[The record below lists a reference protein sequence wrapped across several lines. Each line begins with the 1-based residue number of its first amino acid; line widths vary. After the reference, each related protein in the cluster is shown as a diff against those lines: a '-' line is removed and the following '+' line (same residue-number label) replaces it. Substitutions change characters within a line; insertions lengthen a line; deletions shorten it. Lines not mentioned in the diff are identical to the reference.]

1 MDEKASPRCAAIVA
15 GLVCLDI
22 FPGLNFI
29 ESEAFDR
36 NFIPGRVI
44 EAGPTVMAT
53 GGAVSNTGLAL
64 ARQGVET
71 RLIGKIGQDPIGEI
85 VKGLY
90 LQQGQHLADGLIVD
104 PQLMTGHSFVI
115 NPNGQERRFI
125 SHSGANNSFRYAD
138 IAEEDFS
145 RYGIFHFGYPS
156 AMRDMMIREGEQL
169 ELLYRKV
176 KQTGITTSLDTAM
189 VDPSRLSG
197 QTDWRSIFK
206 KTLPFVDLFLPSFE
220 EILYMLN
227 QDRFEMV
234 HSSEELLNSADDTLL
249 HDLSQELLD
258 MGTAIV
264 MIKMG
269 HRGLYLRTAS
279 KSRLEN
285 MGRAMPANLS
295 AWADLVLIQPSYK
308 VNVKGTT
315 GAGDACIAGFLAALL
330 RDLSPQDSAKAANA
344 VAATCCEEADAL
356 SGIQNWEQICRR
368 INQGWETL

>member
-1 MDEKASPRCAAIVA
+1 MDEKATPRYAAIVA

-22 FPGLNFI
+22 FPGLTLI
-29 ESEAFDR
+29 EPEAFDR

-64 ARQGVET
+64 ARQDVET
-71 RLIGKIGQDPIGEI
+71 RLIGKIGKDPIGEI

-90 LQQGQHLADGLIVD
+90 LQQGPHLADGLITD

-115 NPNGQERRFI
+115 NPNGQERRFLY
-125 SHSGANNSFRYAD
+125 HSGANDSFRYAD

-145 RYGIFHFGYPS
+145 HYGIFHFGYPS

-169 ELLYRKV
+169 ELLYRNV

-197 QTDWRSIFK
+197 QTDWRSIFR

-227 QDRFEMV
+227 QDRFEMYP
-234 HSSEELLNSADDTLL
+234 SSDELLDSADDTLL

-285 MGRAMPANLS
+285 MGRAMPADLS
-295 AWADLVLIQPSYK
+295 ACADLVLVQPSYK

-344 VAATCCEEADAL
+344 VAATCCEKADAL